1 MTPNLCYGRPMT
13 TSPQPEPAYMTPRE
27 AADLLRVE
35 PSTLKTWRRREQG
48 PPFVRLGNRTI
59 RYERRAVATWLEQDE
74 VRA

>member
-1 MTPNLCYGRPMT
+1 
-13 TSPQPEPAYMTPRE
+13 MTPRE

-48 PPFVRLGNRTI
+48 PPFVRLGARTV
-59 RYERRAVATWLEQDE
+59 RYERRAVAAWLERDE